1 MKNNVYEPYRVR
13 SKHGIK
19 YFIMLQF
26 ILLLTCVSVSQ
37 GFANI
42 VPKNAAVIAAQ
53 SVSGKVVDSKGQPL
67 PGVTITEKG
76 TRNTVVSDVNGNY
89 RITVGDNNP
98 VLTFRYVG
106 YTLQEVAVGGQSTV
120 NVTLVENNADLNE
133 VVVVGY
139 TTQKRSEITGA
150 ISSVKGSDLAIAP
163 VDNISNSIAGRVSGV
178 IARQSGGGAPGS
190 DNTTFSIRG
199 VNTTGN
205 NAPTIVIDG
214 IIRNNINQI
223 DPNTV
228 ESVTVLKDA
237 AAVAPYGIGGA
248 NGVVLIT
255 TKSGK
260 TGAPSI
266 SFSGYYGSQ
275 KPTYFPKVLSAQDYM
290 TLYDEAQTNDNVV
303 AANLKYAPSYIANY
317 AANHATNPDLY
328 PISDGR
334 AAINFNAPE
343 QNYNME
349 LTGGNDK
356 VKYYTNLGFFN
367 QKGIFSPINYT
378 RYTYNVGLEVNA
390 TNTTKVSLSIHGSNE
405 INNNIDP
412 AINNGVLLRDIFKLI
427 PTDPTQFSNGLYG
440 SSNGLSVQGAL
451 HSGGYNNNYFNSMLS
466 TLSIEQKLP
475 IPGLSL
481 KGTVSYDP
489 YSQNQKQWHLPFIYS
504 TINTTVTPYTYTP
517 AIATAEGPPAYT
529 YLYEQYNK
537 SESFTYQG
545 ILNYHNN
552 FGKNS
557 VTGLLVA
564 EDRNNLSSNFNA
576 QINNYS
582 LLVDELN
589 FGSSNKNDYSI
600 GGNSSTSSS
609 VGYAY
614 TVEDVFDGKYSLAA
628 SGRYDGHYYFAPGH
642 RYAFFPSFSGF
653 WNIARENF
661 MKPVKWVNDFK
672 LRASWGKSGA
682 LAGNPYQYDN
692 AYNLNGS
699 ATAFGNGTLSQGTTP
714 TPQANPLITWEQ
726 AIKTDVGFDASFLNS
741 ALTLTVDV
749 YKQLRSGMLYQP
761 GGASIPAEYGTPL
774 SQVNGQQMEGSG
786 IEFSIGTRHRFD
798 NGLQLSANG
807 TFSYNTNKLTQVFET
822 AATFNNPNRRITGRP
837 YGTQFG
843 YHALGLFTPATA
855 AAFNAAG
862 KTQIGAAGTI
872 RGGDIQYQD
881 QNGDGKI
888 DANDIVPIG
897 YSPTPLIDYGL
908 NLNASWKGFDVSLFF
923 QGTAKSQTSV
933 QGFVTIPFN
942 NNSSNVGYEYFDNR
956 YTPANPNPNAK
967 YPIADSAPNSNN
979 TQASDFW
986 VRNAAY
992 VRLKTAQLG
1001 YNIPS
1006 NVLKAMK
1013 IKTFRV
1019 YVSGQ
1024 NLLTVSSLKFIDPE
1038 LGGGNTGNV
1047 TNNQETIYPPSRVIT
1062 AGFNATF

>member
-1 MKNNVYEPYRVR
+1 MKKNIYGPSPVLN
-13 SKHGIK
+13 KHDIK
-19 YFIMLQF
+19 YFVMSKW
-26 ILLLTCVSVSQ
+26 ILLFLCFCSFQ
-37 GFANI
+37 GFASNTAKASRI
-42 VPKNAAVIAAQ
+42 NVAM
-53 SVSGKVVDSKGQPL
+53 SVTGKVSDGKGHTL
-67 PGVTITEKG
+67 PGVTVKEKG
-76 TRNTVVSDVNGNY
+76 TVNATVTDVNGNF
-89 RITVGDNNP
+89 RINVSGP
-98 VLTFRYVG
+98 SAVLTFTYVG
-106 YTLQEVAVGGQSTV
+106 YQSQEVTVGAQSSL
-120 NVTLVENNADLNE
+120 NITLIENNADLNE
-133 VVVVGY
+133 VIVVGY
-139 TTQKRSEITGA
+139 TTQKKSEITGA
-150 ISSVKGSDLAIAP
+150 ISSVKGDQLAAAP

-178 IARQSGGGAPGS
+178 IARQSVGGQPGN

-199 VNTTGN
+199 VNTLGN
-205 NAPTIVIDG
+205 NAPTIVVDG
-214 IIRNNINQI
+214 VIRNNINQI
-223 DPNTV
+223 DPNTI

-260 TGAPSI
+260 TGAPTL
-266 SFSGYYGSQ
+266 SFSGWYGSQ
-275 KPTYFPKVLSAQDYM
+275 TPTYFPKVLSAQDYM
-290 TLYDEAQTNDNVV
+290 SLYDEAQTNDNVA
-303 AANLKYAPSYIANY
+303 AANLKYAPNYIANY
-317 AANHATNPDLY
+317 ASNHAQDPDKY
-328 PISDGR
+328 PIGDGR
-334 AAINFNAPE
+334 SVLNFHAPE

-349 LTGGNDK
+349 ITGGNDR

-367 QKGIFSPINYT
+367 QKGIFSPVNYT
-378 RYTYNVGLEVNA
+378 RYTYNLGLEVNA
-390 TNTTKVSLSIHGSNE
+390 TNTTKVSISLHGSSE

-412 AINNGVLLRDIFKLI
+412 AIGDGTLLRDIFKLI

-440 SSNGLSVQGAL
+440 SSQGLSILGAL
-451 HSGGYNNNYFNSMLS
+451 HSGGYNNNYFNSLLS
-466 TLSIEQKLP
+466 TLAIEQKLP
-475 IPGLSL
+475 ITGLSI

-504 TINTTVTPYTYTP
+504 TINTTVTPYTYAP

-552 FGKNS
+552 FGKHS
-557 VTGLLVA
+557 ITGLIVA

-576 QINNYS
+576 RINNYS

-600 GGNSSTSSS
+600 GGTSSTSSS

-642 RYAFFPSFSGF
+642 RFAFFPSFSGF
-653 WNIARENF
+653 WNITREDF
-661 MKPVKWVNDFK
+661 MKSVKWLNDFK

-682 LAGNPYQYDN
+682 LAGGPYQYDN

-699 ATAFGNGTLSQGTTP
+699 ATAFGTGVLAQGTTP
-714 TPQANPLITWEQ
+714 TNQANPYITWEQ
-726 AIKTDVGFDASFLNS
+726 AIKTDIGFDASMLNN

-761 GGASIPAEYGTPL
+761 AATIPAEYGVGL
-774 SQVNGQQMEGSG
+774 SQINGETMEGSG
-786 IEFSIGTRHRFD
+786 IEFAIGTRHRFD
-798 NGLQLSANG
+798 NGLQFSANG

-822 AATFNNPNRRITGRP
+822 AATYNNPNRRITGRP
-837 YGTQFG
+837 AGTQFG

-862 KTQIGAAGTI
+862 KTQFGTV

-881 QNGDGKI
+881 TNGDGKI
-888 DANDIVPIG
+888 DVNDQVPIG

-908 NLNASWKGFDVSLFF
+908 NLNASWKGFDIALFF
-923 QGTAKSQTSV
+923 QGTAKSQIGV

-942 NNSSNVGYEYFDNR
+942 NNGSNVGYEYYNNR
-956 YTPANPNPNAK
+956 YNPASPNPNAK
-967 YPIADSAPNSNN
+967 YPIADVAPTSNN
-979 TQASDFW
+979 TQSSDFW
-986 VRNAAY
+986 LRNAAY
-992 VRLKTAQLG
+992 VRLKTAQFG
-1001 YNIPS
+1001 YTIPS
-1006 NVLKAMK
+1006 NVAKAVK
-1013 IKTFRV
+1013 IKSLRV

-1024 NLLTVSSLKFIDPE
+1024 NLLTFSSLNFLDPE
-1038 LGGGNTGNV
+1038 IGANS
-1047 TNNQETIYPPSRVIT
+1047 NNQETIYPPSRVIT

>member
-1 MKNNVYEPYRVR
+1 MKKNLHGSYWVR
-13 SKHGIK
+13 NKHGIK
-19 YFIMLQF
+19 YFIMSQV
-26 ILLLTCVSVSQ
+26 ILLLTCLCVQQ
-37 GFANI
+37 GFASI
-42 VPKNAAVIAAQ
+42 TPKATKAIAAIP
-53 SVSGKVVDSKGQPL
+53 VTGKVVDYKGNPL
-67 PGVTITEKG
+67 PGVSVKEKG
-76 TRNTVVSDVNGNY
+76 TSNGTVTDNNGNFK
-89 RITVGDNNP
+89 INVSGP
-98 VLTFRYVG
+98 SSILTLSFVG
-106 YTLQEVAVGGQSTV
+106 YQSQELAVHNQTSIQITLAEINS
-120 NVTLVENNADLNE
+120 NLNE
-133 VVVVGY
+133 VIVVGY
-139 TTQKRSEITGA
+139 TSQKRSEITGA
-150 ISSVKGSDLAIAP
+150 ISSVKGNELAAAP

-178 IARQSGGGAPGS
+178 IARQSGGGQPGN
-190 DNTTFSIRG
+190 DNSTFSIRG
-199 VNTTGN
+199 VNTLGN

-223 DPNTV
+223 DPNTI

-260 TGAPSI
+260 TGAPTL
-266 SFSGYYGSQ
+266 SFSGWYGTQ
-275 KPTYFPKVLSAQDYM
+275 TPTYFPKVLSAQDYM
-290 TLYDEAQTNDNVV
+290 TLYDEAQTNNNVA

-317 AANHATNPDLY
+317 ASNHAQNPDLY
-328 PISDGR
+328 PIGDGR
-334 AAINFNAPE
+334 SVLNFHAPE

-349 LTGGNDK
+349 LTGGSDR

-367 QKGIFSPINYT
+367 QKGIFSPVNYT
-378 RYTYNVGLEVNA
+378 RYSYNIGLEVNA
-390 TNTTKVSLSIHGSNE
+390 TNTTKVSLSLHGSNE
-405 INNNIDP
+405 INNNIDA
-412 AINNGVLLRDIFKLI
+412 AIGDGTLLRDIYKLI

-440 SSNGLSVQGAL
+440 SSQGLSVLGAL
-451 HSGGYNNNYFNSMLS
+451 HSGGYNNNYFNSLLS
-466 TLSIEQKLP
+466 TLSVEQKLP
-475 IPGLSL
+475 IPGLSI

-489 YSQNQKQWHLPFIYS
+489 TSQNQKQWHLPFIYS
-504 TINTTVTPYTYTP
+504 TINTTVSPYVYTP
-517 AIATAEGPPAYT
+517 AISTAEGPPAYT

-545 ILNYHNN
+545 ILNYHNT

-557 VTGLLVA
+557 ITGLLVA
-564 EDRNNLSSNFNA
+564 ENRNNLSSNFNA
-576 QINNYS
+576 RINNYS

-600 GGNSSTSSS
+600 GGTSSTSSS
-609 VGYAY
+609 IGYAY

-653 WNIARENF
+653 WNITRENF
-661 MKPVKWVNDFK
+661 MKSVKWVNDFK

-682 LAGNPYQYDN
+682 LAGGPYQYDN

-699 ATAFGNGTLSQGTTP
+699 ATAYGNGVLAQGTTP
-714 TPQANPLITWEQ
+714 TNQANPYITWEE

-749 YKQLRSGMLYQP
+749 YKQLRSNMLYQP
-761 GGASIPAEYGTPL
+761 AATIPAEYGVGL
-774 SQVNGQQMEGSG
+774 SQINGENMEGSG
-786 IEFSIGTRHRFD
+786 IEFAIGTRHRFA
-798 NGLQLSANG
+798 NGLQFSANG

-843 YHALGLFTPATA
+843 YHAVGLFTAASA

-862 KTQIGAAGTI
+862 NKQFGTV
-872 RGGDIQYQD
+872 RAGDIQYQD

-888 DANDIVPIG
+888 DVNDLVPIG

-908 NLNASWKGFDVSLFF
+908 NLNASWKGFDITLFF

-942 NNSSNVGYEYFDNR
+942 NNGSNVGYEYFDNR
-956 YTPANPNPNAK
+956 WTPSNPDPNAK
-967 YPIADSAPNSNN
+967 YPIADVAPTSNN

-992 VRLKTAQLG
+992 VRLKTAQFG
-1001 YNIPS
+1001 YTIPS
-1006 NVLKAMK
+1006 KISKAIK
-1013 IKTFRV
+1013 IKSLRI

-1024 NLLTVSSLKFIDPE
+1024 NLLTFSSLKFIDPE
-1038 LGGGNTGNV
+1038 LGGNANNANGTGV
-1047 TNNQETIYPPSRVIT
+1047 NNQETIYPPSRVIT